1 VQRQGQSEFRL
12 TLLKIYK
19 YRCCISGS
27 DAIETLEAA
36 HIIPYLGPET
46 NHPSNGLL
54 LRADLHILF
63 DLGLLAVNTETI
75 TIIVSSTLDNSVY
88 AAISGMRLY
97 IPDDENVRPNKKAL
111 DQHRGWTGL

>member
-1 VQRQGQSEFRL
+1 M
-12 TLLKIYK
+12 LLEIYK
-19 YRCCISGS
+19 YRCCISGF
-27 DAIETLEAA
+27 DAVEALEAA

-63 DLGLLAVNTETI
+63 DLGLLAVNTETM
-75 TIIVSSTLDNSVY
+75 TIIVSSKLGNSVY
-88 AAISGMRLY
+88 ASISGISLY
-97 IPDDENVRPNKKAL
+97 IPADENVRPNKKAL